1 MPPFPCARFICI
13 KGQPALVTL
22 QPQVKK
28 FARSARD
35 DCEPGRVGQ
44 LSQSWRSLA
53 LALGHNGLW
62 VFANR
67 ILADRILADRVLAD
81 WRCRHRGRLLARQ
94 IGGRGNARHGHES
107 SRYDY
112 DGLHDVNPLVLGT
125 RTGRPSDAPI
135 PLCLCKTPASTIP
148 RSGSIAGGMGPDYL
162 SLRQSIGS
170 NRIGE
175 RLGRRP
181 CAQINQ
187 RIDANRSDPDRR
199 WVRYLTTA
207 ARPRR
212 VAARVHRDACSSRR
226 LFITMLGGAAAAWP
240 LAARAQSEAEL
251 AGDKERRRSGVA
263 GQIMITSSPTAAI
276 PTIRKVHAAA
286 SQSSQ
291 CVCTRMKVTHR

>member
-1 MPPFPCARFICI
+1 
-13 KGQPALVTL
+13 VTL

-28 FARSARD
+28 LERSARD

-53 LALGHNGLW
+53 LALRHNGLW
-62 VFANR
+62 VFAN
-67 ILADRILADRVLAD
+67 RILADRVLAD

-112 DGLHDVNPLVLGT
+112 DGLHGAKPLVLGT

-148 RSGSIAGGMGPDYL
+148 RSGSIAGGMAPDYL

-187 RIDANRSDPDRR
+187 RDSCQSQLPDRL

-207 ARPRR
+207 ACSRR
-212 VAARVHRDACSSRR
+212 EAGRVHHDACSSRCLAAQQQR
-226 LFITMLGGAAAAWP
+226 GRSRRARKVKRNWRGIRSAAAA
-240 LAARAQSEAEL
+240 
-251 AGDKERRRSGVA
+251 G
-263 GQIMITSSPTAAI
+263 
-276 PTIRKVHAAA
+276 
-286 SQSSQ
+286 
-291 CVCTRMKVTHR
+291 